1 MKKKVLSLILALAM
15 VISIAPLTFA
25 ADAKGLENFKKVNT
39 YENGKFSDISS
50 GDWYYGNV
58 VSAYETGLVKGSSE
72 NSFNPKGNIT
82 VAETIALASRLH
94 NIYNGGN
101 GEFTQGNPWY
111 QVYVDYATE
120 NKILREKYK
129 DYNVKIS
136 RANFA
141 FILVNAL
148 PSDAFDAIND
158 VPDGT
163 LPDVP
168 DNYKAGAIYTL
179 YRAGVLTGNDEFG
192 TFKPDST
199 ITRAEVA
206 AIITRMADKSQRK
219 ALALKRKATVSE
231 EVYRGALGY
240 ANMTFE
246 NNYGMALSDNLDE
259 NIGYGMTGADLLKQ
273 QTMSLITEFE
283 AVRLFATE
291 NGIKLSD
298 TDRKAIAA
306 AKEQAYKAYGGK
318 EAFISALKEDN
329 VNEAFYDY
337 LFESQM
343 HYQKASELFGENGK
357 FPVDT
362 DAIAETLS
370 GNYKRVKHILIQADA
385 TKENYKEKEALAK
398 QILQK
403 ISRGE
408 DFEKLIEEY
417 GEDPGMEVS
426 PDGYM
431 MDNNGNT
438 FGGGQL
444 VAEFTEGSNALKVGE
459 VSGIVKT
466 AYGFH
471 IIKRYPIDKTFTDA
485 FIKANMETFSAN
497 ALTNTLG
504 AFAAKVGISNIEDL
518 EKIDLHTVF
527 GE

>member
-15 VISIAPLTFA
+15 VISLAPLTFA

-39 YENGKFSDISS
+39 YESGKFSDISS

-94 NIYNGGN
+94 NIYSGGK

-168 DNYKAGAIYTL
+168 DNYKASAIYTL

-219 ALALKRKATVSE
+219 TIFLKRKTTVSAE
-231 EVYRGALGY
+231 IYRGALMYVNG
-240 ANMTFE
+240 MMQQS
-246 NNYGMALSDNLDE
+246 YGILLSDYLDE
-259 NIGYGMTGADLLKQ
+259 NIGYGMTGADMLKQ
-273 QTMSLITEFE
+273 QALSFVTEFE
-283 AVRLFATE
+283 ATRLFAME
-291 NGIKLSD
+291 NGATLSD
-298 TDRKAIAA
+298 VEKKEIAA
-306 AKEQAYKAYGGK
+306 VSVDGINDAFYRYVAEGQLYYAKAAELFAEGGK
-318 EAFISALKEDN
+318 YA
-329 VNEAFYDY
+329 
-337 LFESQM
+337 
-343 HYQKASELFGENGK
+343 
-357 FPVDT
+357 VDT
-362 DAIAETLS
+362 DGIADVLQK
-370 GNYKRVKHILIQADA
+370 NYARVKHILIQADTSSA
-385 TKENYKEKEALAK
+385 DYKEKEALAK

-417 GEDPGMEVS
+417 GEDPGMEMS
-426 PDGYM
+426 PDGYIIDAEGYTPEGSQM
-431 MDNNGNT
+431 V
-438 FGGGQL
+438 Q
-444 VAEFTEGSNALKVGE
+444 EFTEGSNALKVGE

-471 IIKRYPIDKTFTDA
+471 IIKRYPIDKTFTDSY
-485 FIKANMETFSAN
+485 IKANMETFSAN

-527 GE
+527 GK